1 MKFLEGMAVLLAFQ
15 LIGEFVS
22 RLLDLPL
29 PGPVLGMICLF
40 LFLLLNRRVP
50 EALTKASEPLLANL
64 SLLFVPAGVGVV
76 LHLKRI
82 GSEWFPLVTT
92 LFVSTLVGMAVT
104 ALLMSWV
111 MKLLHRG
118 EQDGQH

>member
-15 LIGEFVS
+15 FLGEFVS
-22 RLLDLPL
+22 RLFHLPL
-29 PGPVLGMICLF
+29 PGPVLGMIGLF
-40 LFLLLNRRVP
+40 VFLLFYRRVP
-50 EALTKASEPLLANL
+50 EPLTAASDPLLANL

-92 LFVSTLVGMAVT
+92 LFVSTLLGMAVT
-104 ALLMSWV
+104 ALLMQWV
-111 MKLLHRG
+111 MKLQHRKDPHG
-118 EQDGQH
+118 